1 MSDADREALVNQ
13 LKAKFDAK
21 EGTSE
26 ENKAKEYGLW
36 MQITKGDN
44 NTEKPGMMSWGS
56 TKAAWDEWEKQKGKS
71 RAEAQVA
78 YIKVVSP
85 LV

>member
-1 MSDADREALVNQ
+1 M
-13 LKAKFDAK
+13 
-21 EGTSE
+21 
-26 ENKAKEYGLW
+26 W